1 MPYLSNIKV
10 IFKNQVFVRN
20 TDSNK
25 IINKIIIFLSFFF
38 FIQIVKMGWSVS
50 LWNIVSLVSYVSD
63 IKLITQNPV
72 SDR

>member
-20 TDSNK
+20 TDSNT
-25 IINKIIIFLSFFF
+25 IIIFLSFFF

-50 LWNIVSLVSYVSD
+50 LWNIVSLDSYVSD